1 MSAAPDLNKILG
13 QAVKKVAEIE
23 KNLKV
28 PTKGGKKYVMVV
40 DRVRIFRNHFG
51 LDARIITEQTY
62 DGVYVRSVTNIWV
75 NDNLVANGIAEENR
89 NYNIIN
95 KTSAAE
101 NAETSSI
108 GRALANL
115 GLQGG
120 EYPSGDEMLKALAQQ
135 EQEREK
141 SLNDLS
147 DHVDVDNKV
156 NSGSQL
162 DQIDSPGFSKKSL
175 AEQVK
180 IFSSKLEVTT
190 SPGEVNKVATK
201 FKPWIESLKDSD
213 KKEVISMYKQQLKVT
228 TNA

>member
-23 KNLKV
+23 KKLKV
-28 PTKGGKKYVMVV
+28 PTKGGKSYVMVQ
-40 DRVRIFRNHFG
+40 DRMRIFRNHFG
-51 LDARIITEQTY
+51 LDARVITEQTY
-62 DGVYVRSVTNIWV
+62 DGVYVRSISSIWV

-89 NYNIIN
+89 NANFIN
-95 KTSAAE
+95 KQSAAE
-101 NAETSSI
+101 VAETSSI
-108 GRALANL
+108 GRALSNL
-115 GLQGG
+115 GLMGS
-120 EYPSGDEMLKALAQQ
+120 EYPSGDEMLQALSQQ

-162 DQIDSPGFSKKSL
+162 DQIDSPGFEEKTL
-175 AEQVK
+175 ADQVK
-180 IFSSKLEVTT
+180 IFSSKLNETK

-201 FKPWIESLKDSD
+201 FKSWIESLTGSD
-213 KKEVISMYKQQLKVT
+213 KKEVIDMYKLQLKVT

>member
-23 KNLKV
+23 KKLKV
-28 PTKGGKKYVMVV
+28 PTKGGKSYVMVQ
-40 DRVRIFRNHFG
+40 DRMRIFRNHFG
-51 LDARIITEQTY
+51 LDARVITEQTY
-62 DGVYVRSVTNIWV
+62 DGVYVRSISSIWV

-89 NYNIIN
+89 NANFIN
-95 KTSAAE
+95 KQSAAE
-101 NAETSSI
+101 VAETSSI
-108 GRALANL
+108 GRALSNL
-115 GLQGG
+115 GLMGS
-120 EYPSGDEMLKALAQQ
+120 EYPSGDEMLQALSQQ

-162 DQIDSPGFSKKSL
+162 DQIDSPGFEEKTL
-175 AEQVK
+175 ADQVK

-201 FKPWIESLKDSD
+201 FKPWIESLSSSD
-213 KKEVISMYKQQLKVT
+213 KKEVIDMYKLQLKVT

>member
-141 SLNDLS
+141 SLNNLS

-180 IFSSKLEVTT
+180 FFSSKL
-190 SPGEVNKVATK
+190 
-201 FKPWIESLKDSD
+201 
-213 KKEVISMYKQQLKVT
+213 
-228 TNA
+228 